1 VREIPRRAILAARL
15 RTVSQPRYSER
26 ADEGQHD
33 IGKRW
38 LDVAR
43 EQLESLV
50 LITAG
55 R

>member
-1 VREIPRRAILAARL
+1 VREVPRRAILAARL

-33 IGKRW
+33 IGKT
-38 LDVAR
+38 LAR
-43 EQLESLV
+43 RGASLEKLV